1 MAGFTP
7 DSIDSVVANRRS
19 VDWNAIVGD
28 HISTY
33 PKPTHHPPV
42 PDVRCEATSAAL
54 GVALGDM
61 MAAMTDS

>member
-33 PKPTHHPPV
+33 PKPTHHPTCP
-42 PDVRCEATSAAL
+42 RCS
-54 GVALGDM
+54 V
-61 MAAMTDS
+61 